1 MTAATAAVRRRSLQP
16 AAVSGA
22 AAVVSATLA
31 AVLLPLDLA
40 PMYVATSTATIVA
53 LAIAAAVVDARSRR
67 LPNALIAPIGA
78 LALVQAVTLSLERG
92 NPSTLGAAVI
102 AAVVLGILYAAM
114 AFAGWIGVGD
124 VKFIFVL
131 GLFIGT
137 FVGSAAIAI
146 APLAILLASAH
157 RGLAALLGRET
168 SQRLPHGPTILIAAA
183 AVTSFIPL
191 GLV

>member
-1 MTAATAAVRRRSLQP
+1 MTAVTAAVRRRSLQP

-22 AAVVSATLA
+22 AAAVSATLA
-31 AVLLPLDLA
+31 AVLLSLDLT
-40 PMYVATSTATIVA
+40 PVYVATSAAVIVA

-67 LPNALIAPIGA
+67 LPNALVAPMGV
-78 LALVQAVTLSLERG
+78 LALVQAVALSLERG
-92 NPSTLGAAVI
+92 NPSILGAAVI

-114 AFAGWIGVGD
+114 AFAGWVGVGD

-157 RGLAALLGRET
+157 RGFAAVLNRET
-168 SQRLPHGPTILIAAA
+168 SRRLPHGPTILIAAV
-183 AVTSFIPL
+183 AVASLVPL